1 MAAILSALMGSKE
14 ISSNS
19 LISAIGGNGHQF
31 GIQVGGIP
39 GKWFVVD
46 AEPPVGRVQSPHS
59 RESCLGAFG
68 ESALLKGFR
77 FGSLALSYCP
87 SMHQLHEKFISH

>member
-46 AEPPVGRVQSPHS
+46 AGTAGRSSS
-59 RESCLGAFG
+59 RTSFA
-68 ESALLKGFR
+68 
-77 FGSLALSYCP
+77 
-87 SMHQLHEKFISH
+87 